1 LKNETDKYVQVKIK
15 EGPILGET
23 QVDFE
28 ILFLDYKEKPL
39 TNKKIRVTYPE
50 NELNLETDE
59 NGKVYFKVPQGTNV
73 TIDADIYGY
82 LYNITYDAT
91 ASRKEKIIIP
101 PVIKIE
107 PLKYIEEEKNCF
119 VIFANISSPM
129 KNLPLKIVFA
139 RKYGNSTITYDAKIS
154 ENGLFFTKN
163 CIQNQTVFY
172 VIASNQYE
180 TAKSDEITI
189 SLSEEKPKQEKAVSP
204 PEKKEENWF
213 LWGIVVFIFIFLI
226 LIVYLSRKQLEPVK
240 NTLAEYA
247 RVLYLF
253 IKRRKI
259 S

>member
-1 LKNETDKYVQVKIK
+1 
-15 EGPILGET
+15 
-23 QVDFE
+23 
-28 ILFLDYKEKPL
+28 
-39 TNKKIRVTYPE
+39 VTYPE

-73 TIDADIYGY
+73 TIEADIYGY
-82 LYNITYDAT
+82 FYNITYDAT

-129 KNLPLKIVFA
+129 KDLPLKIVFA
-139 RKYGNSTITYDAKIS
+139 RKYRNSTITYDAKIS

-189 SLSEEKPKQEKAVSP
+189 SLSEEKPKQEKVVISP

-253 IKRRKI
+253 IKRIKI
-259 S
+259 